1 MRCFG
6 SPVSASKRSFNLGGK
21 ALKATRVR
29 AGHAHH
35 MPPGAGGVIHFWCC
49 SGAFL
54 SAPPDPNGICLSRFF
69 STRGPQNLAV
79 LFFVFSA
86 LVA

>member
-1 MRCFG
+1 
-6 SPVSASKRSFNLGGK
+6 
-21 ALKATRVR
+21 
-29 AGHAHH
+29 

-54 SAPPDPNGICLSRFF
+54 SAQPDPNGICLSRFF

-79 LFFVFSA
+79 LFLYSA
-86 LVA
+86 LWSPKGLLHDPNSPDAS